1 MKVEVIDNFL
11 SPYYFNTLQSEV
23 MGENFTWFYNS
34 YTTDPGDGNN
44 QFTSA
49 FYMNELP
56 YKHFPLIEPCL
67 VKLNIVSQQLARIK
81 ANMKMQ
87 TVFHRGCGYHSD
99 YPDMNTAIFYI
110 NTNKGYTKFK
120 KGGKVKSIANR
131 MVIFDSNL
139 EHQGFTCT
147 NEKRRIVLNFNWK

>member
-11 SPYYFNTLQSEV
+11 SPFYFNTLQSEV

-110 NTNKGYTKFK
+110 NTNNGYTKFK
-120 KGGKVKSIANR
+120 KGGKVKCIANR